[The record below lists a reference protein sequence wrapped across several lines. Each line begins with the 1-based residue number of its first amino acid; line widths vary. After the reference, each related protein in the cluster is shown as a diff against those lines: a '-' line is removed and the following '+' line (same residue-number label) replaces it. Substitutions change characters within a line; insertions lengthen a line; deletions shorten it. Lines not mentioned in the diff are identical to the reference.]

1 MFYCKAQTLILQL
14 IFSMPTAVAQLHQE
28 HVVSPVC
35 AYLTCIGR
43 IWDFNSFELVEERS
57 IYILYYLSL
66 CVLIYDVWDNHSV
79 LLVASSSVFLSH
91 QISISHQSVLFF
103 SRSKSTPANRTER
116 IDSLIKVLN
125 SLESVRLPLPVGA
138 RRRSPWSEMKKMRPF
153 TRWQWVPVAG
163 DARTPSLSE
172 DGTKQ
177 GKALYIGVANLQ
189 AVGAWVIFCPAA
201 VQPLLRRR
209 GRLLAPPHRPAVR
222 RRPCQRETRGGP
234 ARRQPPGSVSACSC
248 SLMPARAA
256 MFFSRT

>member
-1 MFYCKAQTLILQL
+1 LFYCKAQTLILQL

-163 DARTPSLSE
+163 DALLSIETHRRAATGNTKSREVAGALAGTTPSSTARNP
-172 DGTKQ
+172 GTNVR
-177 GKALYIGVANLQ
+177 ITGVSD
-189 AVGAWVIFCPAA
+189 P
-201 VQPLLRRR
+201 
-209 GRLLAPPHRPAVR
+209 
-222 RRPCQRETRGGP
+222 RGG
-234 ARRQPPGSVSACSC
+234 GGE
-248 SLMPARAA
+248 
-256 MFFSRT
+256 